1 MRINRRLRLMMSGRI
16 IIFASNKTLH
26 DMEENVKLYREP
38 VAVEIQFNN
47 EEERKLFTDSNGR
60 VHTSVF
66 VDKDTGAPI
75 FDLER

>member
-1 MRINRRLRLMMSGRI
+1 
-16 IIFASNKTLH
+16 
-26 DMEENVKLYREP
+26 MEENVKLYREP

-75 FDLER
+75 FD